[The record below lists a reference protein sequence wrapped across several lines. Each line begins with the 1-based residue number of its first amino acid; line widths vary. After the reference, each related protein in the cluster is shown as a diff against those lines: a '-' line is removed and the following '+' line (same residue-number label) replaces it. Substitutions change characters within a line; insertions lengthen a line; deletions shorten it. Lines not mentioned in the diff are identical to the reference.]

1 MIARDAF
8 DLRPVWRDIEALDL
22 KVDAAVQMDMAHELE
37 MLVER
42 MTVWFLNN
50 ARRPLDIAATI
61 GRYAPGIRELVDD
74 LPEIVAEED
83 RRGIAAQTARLTE
96 RSVPKA
102 LARKIASLQVL
113 AAGGDVVQIARESS
127 VPVLDTGRVYFE
139 LGSRLGIDWLRHAAR
154 AIEPGTDWERLAVES
169 IIDDSYGHQ
178 SALTNQVLDVAGGG
192 KLGSK
197 AAEGVIEVWIA
208 SRDGAVGRTVQ
219 LLDSLRESEAVDLAM
234 LTVANGQLR
243 GLLAQ

>member
-1 MIARDAF
+1 MLFIWLGAGMHPVPVISSDATAQ
-8 DLRPVWRDIEALDL
+8 LRP
-22 KVDAAVQMDMAHELE
+22 
-37 MLVER
+37 
-42 MTVWFLNN
+42 
-50 ARRPLDIAATI
+50 
-61 GRYAPGIRELVDD
+61 
-74 LPEIVAEED
+74 
-83 RRGIAAQTARLTE
+83 
-96 RSVPKA
+96 
-102 LARKIASLQVL
+102 
-113 AAGGDVVQIARESS
+113 
-127 VPVLDTGRVYFE
+127 
-139 LGSRLGIDWLRHAAR
+139 AAR